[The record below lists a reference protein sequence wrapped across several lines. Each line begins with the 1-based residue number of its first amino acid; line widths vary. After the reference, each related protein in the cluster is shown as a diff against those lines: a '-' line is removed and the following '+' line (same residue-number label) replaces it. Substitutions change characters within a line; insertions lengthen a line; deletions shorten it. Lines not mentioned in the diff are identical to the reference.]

1 MVCAMAYL
9 ACRLYLQFYP
19 FEQADWEGHALSVE
33 GLLKLGWYPLC
44 SANSYKETLTVRCE
58 GHISSVIQTAVH
70 KHELVSR
77 DSYTHPGS
85 HTKSFLVSLSSEACS
100 WLFYAADESYMA

>member
-44 SANSYKETLTVRCE
+44 SANSYKETLTVKCE
-58 GHISSVIQTAVH
+58 GHISSVIQTAVQ
-70 KHELVSR
+70 KHELVPRNS
-77 DSYTHPGS
+77 
-85 HTKSFLVSLSSEACS
+85 
-100 WLFYAADESYMA
+100 